1 MQYIVHRRFKGDAI
15 CGAVN
20 LPAMTQCEN
29 IEGIITLNGKPLCAA
44 ISENAHQYF
53 ARNDDGNGMMRGNL
67 TQRIIKRLA
76 RRDDAYQDRWDKVWA
91 DKLCQK
97 YKRKEHSD
105 HWLWNH
111 AFFKASIEDLQYIAN
126 LVGA

>member
-111 AFFKASIEDLQYIAN
+111 AFFKASIEDLQYIAD

>member
-20 LPAMTQCEN
+20 LPALTQCEN